1 MYRLEIAYTY
11 TRKEIKN
18 MATNYVLSGEESVKQ
33 ILKKG
38 NNKLYGIDKSVITQL
53 QNDITTLKNKY
64 ATDHLVWAKS
74 HNNFV
79 SDYAG
84 QMFQVN
90 IKSYS
95 NFDIRINNNIT
106 KMYAPALAYS
116 RSDIFANV
124 QVQEELSTIQGKID
138 SFNIPKDTRV
148 LIEFC
153 NGQVVNVS
161 IPFCNMTWSYTATDG
176 QSYKYNF
183 DGNLTYKYYSYWSS
197 GIPSTQTITNRPY
210 FVKFIPCGYKF
221 QYTGKTQASQFDLA
235 PIASVDYLIIYFYV
249 EINYQNVR
257 FTQTPNN
264 LYEVHLD
271 FSNTVTGAPTAYI
284 EYNKY
289 MWV

>member
-1 MYRLEIAYTY
+1 
-11 TRKEIKN
+11 
-18 MATNYVLSGEESVKQ
+18 MATNYLLSGEESVKQ

-38 NNKLYGIDKSVITQL
+38 NNKLYGIDKSVIETL

-64 ATDHLVWAKS
+64 ATEHLVWAKS

-95 NFDIRINNNIT
+95 NFNIRINNNIT
-106 KMYAPALAYS
+106 KMYAPALEYS

-124 QVQEELSTIQGKID
+124 QVQEELSTIQGQIN
-138 SFNIPKDTRV
+138 SFYIPKDTRV
-148 LIEFC
+148 LVEFC

-161 IPFCNMTWSYTATDG
+161 IPFCDMKWSYTATDG
-176 QSYKYNF
+176 QSYTYNF
-183 DGNLTYKYYSYWSS
+183 NSNLTSKYYYYYDNM
-197 GIPSTQTITNRPY
+197 GTQNITDRPY
-210 FVKFIPCGYKF
+210 YVKFIPCGYKF
-221 QYTGKTQASQFDLA
+221 QYTDKSKTSQFDLA
-235 PIASVDYLIIYFYV
+235 PIASVDYLIVYFYV
-249 EINYQNVR
+249 EINYKNVR
-257 FTQTPNN
+257 LTQTPNN

-271 FSNTVTGAPTAYI
+271 FSNTVTGAPTSYI